1 MLIQY
6 NKIRKIKTITATI
19 TSKIEQSKE
28 LTVKSKKSSTGF
40 LLSEVQIGANEA
52 KKEHFSMLF
61 AIFILLHKN
70 EQVRTLSSLVV
81 NMFLKSDL
89 SFPEKGKLLRQIS
102 CPKWNVLIER
112 WPVLMQIH
120 RNRNFRFCDNG
131 VFFALRHIDTKI
143 NSLNSRHILQSLSLD
158 AKGKNKNSSK
168 FPDRNL
174 SHKDIYKGA

>member
-28 LTVKSKKSSTGF
+28 LTVKPKKSSTGF

-52 KKEHFSMLF
+52 KKKKKKISRLF
-61 AIFILLHKN
+61 AIFILLQKN

-102 CPKWNVLIER
+102 CPKSNVLIER
-112 WPVLMQIH
+112 
-120 RNRNFRFCDNG
+120 
-131 VFFALRHIDTKI
+131 
-143 NSLNSRHILQSLSLD
+143 
-158 AKGKNKNSSK
+158 
-168 FPDRNL
+168 
-174 SHKDIYKGA
+174 

>member
-52 KKEHFSMLF
+52 KKEHISMLF

-81 NMFLKSDL
+81 NMFLKS
-89 SFPEKGKLLRQIS
+89 EKGKLLRQIS

-120 RNRNFRFCDNG
+120 RNRNFRFYDNG

-143 NSLNSRHILQSLSLD
+143 NSLNSRHILQSLSLG

>member
-52 KKEHFSMLF
+52 KKEHISMLF

-81 NMFLKSDL
+81 NMFLKS
-89 SFPEKGKLLRQIS
+89 EKGKLLRQIS

-120 RNRNFRFCDNG
+120 RNRNFRFYDNG

-143 NSLNSRHILQSLSLD
+143 NSLNSRHILQSLSLG

-174 SHKDIYKGA
+174 SHKDIYEGA

>member
-1 MLIQY
+1 M
-6 NKIRKIKTITATI
+6 
-19 TSKIEQSKE
+19 
-28 LTVKSKKSSTGF
+28 KSKKSSTGF

-143 NSLNSRHILQSLSLD
+143 NSLNSRHILQSLSLG

>member
-28 LTVKSKKSSTGF
+28 LTVKPKKSSTGF

-52 KKEHFSMLF
+52 KKKKKKISRLF
-61 AIFILLHKN
+61 AIFILLQKN

-102 CPKWNVLIER
+102 CPKSNVLIER
-112 WPVLMQIH
+112 WPVLCKFIKIAFSGSVIMGS
-120 RNRNFRFCDNG
+120 F
-131 VFFALRHIDTKI
+131 LR
-143 NSLNSRHILQSLSLD
+143 
-158 AKGKNKNSSK
+158 
-168 FPDRNL
+168 
-174 SHKDIYKGA
+174 